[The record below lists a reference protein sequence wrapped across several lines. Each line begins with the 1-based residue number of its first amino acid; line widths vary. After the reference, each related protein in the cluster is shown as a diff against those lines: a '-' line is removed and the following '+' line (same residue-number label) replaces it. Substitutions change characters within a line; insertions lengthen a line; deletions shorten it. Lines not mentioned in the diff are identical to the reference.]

1 MIGMS
6 NLASQSFQL
15 PHLQPPMLG
24 PLHHPNYAALLQG
37 PHLWVPTITPFG
49 PILVLQPLLPT
60 LTAPPQVPTMRCP
73 APQANPSFCPW
84 RPWEEETTSSCH
96 QVPLSNPLTEE
107 QRTAI
112 EPHASFPG
120 EVESLIQQGVRFS
133 SSTSSEEQRP
143 CNSPNQVDLTGS
155 EAQGSKTGHGD
166 SGVEAD
172 LSALNLHED
181 DASELL
187 VQELG
192 TTVCQESIAFTA
204 GTGEGTQ
211 DNASSRKSDCG
222 ESPTQACQ
230 RRKGKSMKRK
240 EVMMSFGMVKCDGG
254 VRQEQKTV
262 IKEGEQMEEDGWRT
276 DNIHHFQ
283 CK

>member
-1 MIGMS
+1 M
-6 NLASQSFQL
+6 
-15 PHLQPPMLG
+15 
-24 PLHHPNYAALLQG
+24 
-37 PHLWVPTITPFG
+37 
-49 PILVLQPLLPT
+49 
-60 LTAPPQVPTMRCP
+60 
-73 APQANPSFCPW
+73 
-84 RPWEEETTSSCH
+84 
-96 QVPLSNPLTEE
+96 PLSNPLTEE
-107 QRTAI
+107 QRTAV

-120 EVESLIQQGVRFS
+120 EVEPLTQQGVRFS

-143 CNSPNQVDLTGS
+143 CNSSNQVDFTGS
-155 EAQGSKTGHGD
+155 EAQTGHGD

-172 LSALNLHED
+172 LSALNLLED
-181 DASELL
+181 DASEQL

-192 TTVCQESIAFTA
+192 TTVCQTAIDFTA
-204 GTGEGTQ
+204 GTGKGTQ
-211 DNASSRKSDCG
+211 DNANSRKSECG

-230 RRKGKSMKRK
+230 RRKGKNMKRK